1 MREGLA
7 TLTRLIRQ
15 RPRAPFWLRLVRAR
29 IISLTLGTAK
39 VVVCAL
45 ALAIGSPAEA
55 QPGFSHQLHLNK
67 VGVTCTVCHNS
78 ATTSKAATDRNLPQ
92 QETCLACHNG
102 KTAPKVEISWL
113 PEREID
119 ERTYRF
125 DHEFHTKLGNIAP
138 LIAVMIDSGTYL
150 GKHGDIRRH
159 LDSDNECQACHR
171 GLQETELAGK
181 SNLPQMSDC
190 LVCHS
195 EIDNPFSCE
204 TCHLEGVNLKPAS
217 HTRTFIDQHSTGKLG
232 LDKSS
237 CLPCHGTNF
246 ACMGCH

>member
-1 MREGLA
+1 M
-7 TLTRLIRQ
+7 TC
-15 RPRAPFWLRLVRAR
+15 
-29 IISLTLGTAK
+29 GTAPGLL
-39 VVVCAL
+39 CAL
-45 ALAIGSPAEA
+45 ALGFCSRAEA
-55 QPGFSHQLHLNK
+55 QPSFSHQLHLSK
-67 VGVTCTVCHNS
+67 AATTCTVCHGS
-78 ATTSKAATDRNLPQ
+78 ASSSKTASDRNLPQ
-92 QETCLACHNG
+92 RKTCLACHNG
-102 KTAPKVEISWL
+102 ETAPKVETSWL
-113 PEREID
+113 PEWKTG
-119 ERTYRF
+119 ERSYRF
-125 DHEFHTKLGNIAP
+125 DHEFHLKLGNIAP
-138 LIAVMIDSGTYL
+138 LIAVMLDSGAYL

-159 LDSDNECQACHR
+159 LDSDNLCQACHR

-204 TCHLEGVNLKPAS
+204 TCHLEGVNLRPAS
-217 HTRTFIDQHSTGKLG
+217 HNRTFVDQHSTGKLN